1 MNKDLLNAL
10 TKRII
15 SSVATLL
22 LLISFLFILIR
33 LSPGDPTQKFLSAD
47 FSPELRQKV
56 NASFKL
62 DQPITEQYVNFLANI
77 FQGDFGVSYDYRQ
90 PVFTVVWQFFSF
102 TLVFATLSFL
112 IQIILSYYLA
122 LKSIRKNGGGFD
134 KFLSKSSLVVYA
146 TPSFVLGVFLIF
158 IFSAKINL
166 FPSSGLKSLDFDSF
180 SFLGQIWDYIVHL
193 VLPLITLSLA
203 GIAMFYKYLR
213 DNLEEVY
220 QQNFILNLR
229 ASGFDEKII
238 LKKHVL
244 PNAVRP
250 LISIAG
256 IELGILLGGTLITE
270 VIFSLPGMGR
280 LMMDS
285 IFSRDYPLIVGC
297 ALTAGLLMIITNFAA
312 DLIKMKLDKRMIKGL
327 MN

>member
-1 MNKDLLNAL
+1 MNKDLLKAL
-10 TKRII
+10 TKRIV
-15 SSVATLL
+15 SSVVTLL
-22 LLISFLFILIR
+22 LLVSFLFILIR

-47 FSPELRQKV
+47 FTPELKAKV
-56 NASFKL
+56 TASFKL
-62 DQPITEQYVNFLANI
+62 DQPITEQYVNFLTNI
-77 FQGDFGVSYDYRQ
+77 FQGDFGVSYNYRM
-90 PVFTVVWQFFSF
+90 PVLSVVWQFLSF
-102 TLVFATLSFL
+102 TLVFASISFL
-112 IQIILSYYLA
+112 IQVFLSYYLA
-122 LKSIRKNGGGFD
+122 LKSIKKGGGALD

-158 IFSAKINL
+158 IFSAQIDL

-180 SFLGQIWDYIVHL
+180 SFFGKLWDYIVHL
-193 VLPLITLSLA
+193 FLPIITLSLA

-213 DNLEEVY
+213 DSLEEVY

-229 ASGFDEKII
+229 ASGFDEKTI

-244 PNAVRP
+244 PNAIRP
-250 LISIAG
+250 LISVAG

-285 IFSRDYPLIVGC
+285 IYSRDYPLVVGC
-297 ALTAGLLMIITNFAA
+297 AFIAGLIMIITNFAA